1 MNMDTDTRE
10 TNTREQ
16 NVKAI
21 LAVMPVLPTST
32 DLAERLATLQAEASA
47 ALSYANEQV
56 QLIATG
62 AEAQASA
69 EDIQNA
75 LVYADEQVQAL
86 QSLAEEAHAALAAVA
101 SYAKEVTEQRDMVVQ
116 AYKRAFE
123 HGILHAYE
131 CEACMEDAHIENL
144 AERMLEESPE
154 EIAISEQE
162 ILNEALVMAEDLYA
176 EWVSEEIAGV
186 RPDVYDRTE
195 LLGLVEASGGID
207 TDEVYSMPAAQI
219 ADDQKLISSL
229 AGEDSDEEDDSE
241 LDTAWLGDDFEDDD
255 SDEAQS

>member
-75 LVYADEQVQAL
+75 LVYADAQVRAL
-86 QSLAEEAHAALAAVA
+86 QALAEEAHAALAAVA
-101 SYAKEVTEQRDMVVQ
+101 SYAKEVTEQRDMVVG

-131 CEACMEDAHIENL
+131 CEACMEDAAVEDLANRMLESSPEMVEEEEQETL
-144 AERMLEESPE
+144 AERIFAAHDLYE
-154 EIAISEQE
+154 EI
-162 ILNEALVMAEDLYA
+162 VG
-176 EWVSEEIAGV
+176 EEIAGV
-186 RPDVYDRTE
+186 RPDAYDRTE

-207 TDEVYSMPAAQI
+207 TDEVYSMAAAQI
-219 ADDQKLISSL
+219 ADDQKLIRSL